1 MSEEDKPGKEYKDKN
16 KGKDKDKD
24 RIVEAIMLDLGLEGE
39 SKKRLLAKLVEQ
51 YDYDEAKV
59 RYRAKRVFITE
70 RYKRKSTDI
79 R

>member
-24 RIVEAIMLDLGLEGE
+24 RIVEAIMSDLGLEGE

>member
-16 KGKDKDKD
+16 KDKD
-24 RIVEAIMLDLGLEGE
+24 RIVEAIMSDLGLEGE

-51 YDYDEAKV
+51 YGYDEAKV

>member
-1 MSEEDKPGKEYKDKN
+1 MSEEDKPGNKDKDKDKDKN
-16 KGKDKDKD
+16 KD
-24 RIVEAIMLDLGLEGE
+24 RIVEAIMSDLGLEGE

>member
-1 MSEEDKPGKEYKDKN
+1 MSEEDKPGNEDKN
-16 KGKDKDKD
+16 KGKDKD

-51 YDYDEAKV
+51 YDYNEAKV

>member
-1 MSEEDKPGKEYKDKN
+1 MSEEDKPGNEDKN
-16 KGKDKDKD
+16 KSKDKD
-24 RIVEAIMLDLGLEGE
+24 RIVEAIISDLGLEGE

-51 YDYDEAKV
+51 YGYDEAKV
-59 RYRAKRVFITE
+59 RYIAKRVFITE

>member
-1 MSEEDKPGKEYKDKN
+1 MSEEDKPGKEYKDKS
-16 KGKDKDKD
+16 KGKD
-24 RIVEAIMLDLGLEGE
+24 RIVEAIMSDLGLEGE

-51 YDYDEAKV
+51 YGYDEAKV

>member
-16 KGKDKDKD
+16 KSKGKD
-24 RIVEAIMLDLGLEGE
+24 RIVEAIMSDLGLEGE

-51 YDYDEAKV
+51 YGYDEAKV

>member
-1 MSEEDKPGKEYKDKN
+1 MSEEDKPGNEDKN
-16 KGKDKDKD
+16 KGKDKD
-24 RIVEAIMLDLGLEGE
+24 RIVEAIMSDLGLEGE

-51 YDYDEAKV
+51 YGYDEAKV

>member
-1 MSEEDKPGKEYKDKN
+1 MSEEDKPGNEDKN
-16 KGKDKDKD
+16 KGKDKD
-24 RIVEAIMLDLGLEGE
+24 RIVEAIMSDLGLEGE

-79 R
+79 H

>member
-1 MSEEDKPGKEYKDKN
+1 MSEEDKPGNEDKN
-16 KGKDKDKD
+16 KGKDKD
-24 RIVEAIMLDLGLEGE
+24 RIVEAIMSDLGLEGE

-51 YDYDEAKV
+51 YGYDEAKV
-59 RYRAKRVFITE
+59 RYIAKRVFITE

>member
-1 MSEEDKPGKEYKDKN
+1 MSEEDKPGNKDKDKN
-16 KGKDKDKD
+16 KDKD
-24 RIVEAIMLDLGLEGE
+24 RIVEAIMSDLGLEGE

-51 YDYDEAKV
+51 YGYDEAKV
-59 RYRAKRVFITE
+59 RYIAKRVFITE

>member
-1 MSEEDKPGKEYKDKN
+1 MSEEDKPGNKDKN
-16 KGKDKDKD
+16 KGKDKD
-24 RIVEAIMLDLGLEGE
+24 RIVEAIMSDLGLEGE

-59 RYRAKRVFITE
+59 RYRAKQVFITE

>member
-16 KGKDKDKD
+16 KDKD
-24 RIVEAIMLDLGLEGE
+24 RIVEAIMSDLGLEGE

-51 YDYDEAKV
+51 YGYDEAKV
-59 RYRAKRVFITE
+59 RYIAKRVFITE

>member
-1 MSEEDKPGKEYKDKN
+1 MSEEDKSGNKN
-16 KGKDKDKD
+16 KDKD

-51 YDYDEAKV
+51 YGYDEAKV

>member
-16 KGKDKDKD
+16 KDKD
-24 RIVEAIMLDLGLEGE
+24 RIVEAIMSDLGLEGE

>member
-1 MSEEDKPGKEYKDKN
+1 MSEEDKPGNKDKN
-16 KGKDKDKD
+16 KDKD
-24 RIVEAIMLDLGLEGE
+24 RIVEAIMSDLGLEGE

-70 RYKRKSTDI
+70 RYKHKSTDI

>member
-1 MSEEDKPGKEYKDKN
+1 MSEEDKPGNKDKN
-16 KGKDKDKD
+16 KGKDKD

-59 RYRAKRVFITE
+59 RYRAKQVFITE

>member
-1 MSEEDKPGKEYKDKN
+1 MSEEDKPGNEDKN
-16 KGKDKDKD
+16 KNKDKD
-24 RIVEAIMLDLGLEGE
+24 RIVEAIMSDLGLEGE

-51 YDYDEAKV
+51 YDYNEAKV

>member
-1 MSEEDKPGKEYKDKN
+1 MSEEDKSGNKN
-16 KGKDKDKD
+16 KDKD
-24 RIVEAIMLDLGLEGE
+24 RIVEAIMSDLGLEGE

-51 YDYDEAKV
+51 YGYDEAKV
-59 RYRAKRVFITE
+59 RYIAKRVFITE

>member
-1 MSEEDKPGKEYKDKN
+1 MSEEDKPGNEDKN
-16 KGKDKDKD
+16 KDKD
-24 RIVEAIMLDLGLEGE
+24 RIVEAIMSDLGLEGE

-51 YDYDEAKV
+51 YGYDEAKV
-59 RYRAKRVFITE
+59 RYIAKRVFITE

>member
-1 MSEEDKPGKEYKDKN
+1 MSEEDKPGNEDKN
-16 KGKDKDKD
+16 KDKD
-24 RIVEAIMLDLGLEGE
+24 RIVEAIMSDLGLEGE

-51 YDYDEAKV
+51 YGHDEAKV

>member
-1 MSEEDKPGKEYKDKN
+1 MSEEDKPGNKDKN
-16 KGKDKDKD
+16 KNKDKD

-51 YDYDEAKV
+51 YGYDEAKV

>member
-1 MSEEDKPGKEYKDKN
+1 MSEEDKPGNEDKN
-16 KGKDKDKD
+16 KDKD
-24 RIVEAIMLDLGLEGE
+24 RIVEAIMSDLGLEGE

>member
-1 MSEEDKPGKEYKDKN
+1 MSEEDKPGNKDKN
-16 KGKDKDKD
+16 KGKDKD
-24 RIVEAIMLDLGLEGE
+24 RIVEAIMSDLGLEGE

>member
-24 RIVEAIMLDLGLEGE
+24 RIVEAIMSDLGLEGE

-51 YDYDEAKV
+51 YGYDEAKV

>member
-1 MSEEDKPGKEYKDKN
+1 MSEEDKPGNKN
-16 KGKDKDKD
+16 KDKD
-24 RIVEAIMLDLGLEGE
+24 RIVEAIMSDLGLEGE

-51 YDYDEAKV
+51 YGYDEAKV
-59 RYRAKRVFITE
+59 RYIAKRVFITE

>member
-1 MSEEDKPGKEYKDKN
+1 MSEEDKPGNEDKN
-16 KGKDKDKD
+16 KGKDKD
-24 RIVEAIMLDLGLEGE
+24 RIVEAIMSDLGLDGE

-51 YDYDEAKV
+51 YGYDEAKV

>member
-1 MSEEDKPGKEYKDKN
+1 MSEEDKPGNEDKN
-16 KGKDKDKD
+16 KGKDKD

>member
-1 MSEEDKPGKEYKDKN
+1 MSEEDKPGNKDKN
-16 KGKDKDKD
+16 KNKNKDKD

-51 YDYDEAKV
+51 YGYDEAKV